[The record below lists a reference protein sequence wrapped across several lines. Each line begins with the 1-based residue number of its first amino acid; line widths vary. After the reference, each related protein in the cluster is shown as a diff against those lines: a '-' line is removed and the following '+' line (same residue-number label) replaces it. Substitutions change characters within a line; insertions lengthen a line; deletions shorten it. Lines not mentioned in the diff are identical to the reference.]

1 MHVLFFAYILDV
13 AANVNELLIPWTL
26 KPDILPCCLQS
37 VLLRVGRT
45 QISLPLPFC
54 SLLPNSRNNGYQWS
68 SISKMHLLDVPLLG
82 LRNGAQLL
90 LSHSGGFLEGN

>member
-13 AANVNELLIPWTL
+13 AANVNELPIPWTL

-54 SLLPNSRNNGYQWS
+54 SLLPNSRNMD
-68 SISKMHLLDVPLLG
+68 IS
-82 LRNGAQLL
+82 GAASPKCISLM
-90 LSHSGGFLEGN
+90 FLC